1 MTERLLVLIALAV
14 AALLL
19 AGAFFGARSYLRL
32 LAAVSAGRRLAM
44 LPALIALA
52 ALAPLAASLGWAPGF
67 GVSIALWLFSALA
80 YCLAILTAL
89 VCWQGPMR
97 WLGRAFAAT
106 FALPGLGL
114 AFGFLRDPAGLLV
127 LLLVLPGMRQHT
139 SASGRISPTLTYET
153 GTSHS
158 LWGDTPY
165 ETFEIYRNVRWL
177 PPLRKR
183 VGNGATDCQP
193 GHVSFSAGRDDNSVL
208 MTCAW
213 PGGPGQT
220 TEVKLGN

>member
-158 LWGDTPY
+158 LWGDTP
-165 ETFEIYRNVRWL
+165 TKPSRSI
-177 PPLRKR
+177 
-183 VGNGATDCQP
+183 AM
-193 GHVSFSAGRDDNSVL
+193 SAGYPRCASVSETAPRTASPVTSPSARDA
-208 MTCAW
+208 MTTAC
-213 PGGPGQT
+213 
-220 TEVKLGN
+220 